1 MTKSDMT
8 QLIEAINKAIPV
20 VVSEWNTKKIFQFET
35 LVEQSFASYF
45 ANRETQEKTK
55 MVSPI
60 IDTIFARVMSELCDD
75 FKIDEGKGRDYE
87 WNGIPLENKLTLSTG
102 NAWTGNGYKKT
113 DFHILS
119 KFELDENGF
128 IVSYFSCL
136 VNLTECQSAWSKP
149 KNSNFSTLKF
159 LNEDYEKISVIH
171 GNMTKARGARSK
183 YLNCGLIKA

>member
-1 MTKSDMT
+1 MEN
-8 QLIEAINKAIPV
+8 LIKAIEKSIPIV
-20 VVSEWNTKKIFQFET
+20 VNEWNTKKIQQFET
-35 LVEQSFASYF
+35 LVEQPFSKYF
-45 ANRETQEKTK
+45 LNRETQEKTK

-60 IDTIFARVMSELCDD
+60 IDIIFARVMSEQVDC
-75 FKIDEGKGRDYE
+75 FVIDEGRGRDYQ

-102 NAWTGNGYKKT
+102 NSWTGNGYKKT

-136 VNLTECQSAWSKP
+136 VNLTNCLSDWSKP

-159 LNEDYEKISVIH
+159 LNEDFEKVTVIH
-171 GNMTKARGARSK
+171 GKMDKNQK
-183 YLNCGLIKA
+183 YLSCTMIKS